1 MAHIIAGRVQRQ
13 DQVEALVSRL
23 VESGYP
29 EESISSFYVNP
40 PGQHDTYPLGG
51 DREDSPGA
59 QEATS
64 GSVMGAA
71 TGTVIGTAVG
81 AVGMPIAGPASA
93 AAGAALGAYVGSL
106 VGSLSEMKEK
116 GEPEAGDGEVGNE
129 APVRRAGMMVAV
141 KIPDAAEA
149 DVAAILRSSGAEQLE
164 RAEGTI
170 TGGNWVDFDPLAPP
184 QLIH

>member
-13 DQVEALVSRL
+13 DQVEALVNRL

-29 EESISSFYVNP
+29 QDSISSFYVNP
-40 PGQHDTYPLGG
+40 PGQHDVYPIGG

-64 GSVMGAA
+64 GSVVGAA
-71 TGTVIGTAVG
+71 TGGVIGTAVG
-81 AVGMPIAGPASA
+81 AAGMPIAGPAGA
-93 AAGAALGAYVGSL
+93 VAGAALGAYVGSL
-106 VGSLSEMKEK
+106 VGSLSEMKER
-116 GEPEAGDGEVGNE
+116 GEPEQGDGEHSNE
-129 APVRRAGMMVAV
+129 DPVRKAGMLVAV

-149 DVAAILRSSGAEQLE
+149 DVAAILRSSGAVQIE
-164 RAEGTI
+164 RANGTI